1 MAAEPLRAVRDD
13 LASGD
18 SGLEP
23 DMQKAFV
30 ARVNDLIEAIDS
42 ADRALSRLPH
52 PSVADAAAKMAHLFY
67 ASGRGWRRY
76 VAESPLSSERAEE
89 IRTAVRSSAEPI
101 LSYLSRM
108 LAQRETPRVTQ
119 RGDGAYGLP
128 CAACGADAVTLSL
141 TRPSP
146 GLPQQLVVSSLS
158 PVTVFRPM
166 TGPRMA
172 DVIKLLDA
180 GVVETV
186 IHHLRETQP
195 GGCDAWCSV
204 CERLYCKTHFAI
216 EAQWTGSWHEATY
229 ATCPLGHEH
238 EID

>member
-13 LASGD
+13 LASAEA
-18 SGLEP
+18 GLDAE
-23 DMQKAFV
+23 MQKSFV
-30 ARVNDLIEAIDS
+30 ARVNDLIDAIDQ
-42 ADRALSRLPH
+42 ADKALSRLPH
-52 PSVADAAAKMAHLFY
+52 PSVSEAAAKMAHLFY

-76 VAESPLSSERAEE
+76 VAESPLSPGLAEE
-89 IRTAVRSSAEPI
+89 LRTAVRSSAEPI
-101 LSYLSRM
+101 LGYLSRM
-108 LAQRETPRVTQ
+108 LTQRETPRVTQ

-128 CAACGADAVTLSL
+128 CAACGADAVVLST
-141 TRPSP
+141 TRATP
-146 GLPQQLVVSSLS
+146 GVPQQLVVSSLS

-172 DVIKLLDA
+172 DVIALLDA
-180 GVVETV
+180 GTVDTVV
-186 IHHLRETQP
+186 HHLRETQP
-195 GGCDAWCSV
+195 GGCDAWCDS
-204 CERLYCKTHFAI
+204 CNRLYCKTHFAI

>member
-1 MAAEPLRAVRDD
+1 MAAESLRTVRDRLQSD
-13 LASGD
+13 G
-18 SGLEP
+18 SGL
-23 DMQKAFV
+23 DADARKAFV
-30 ARVNDLIEAIDS
+30 ARVDDLIDAIDQ
-42 ADRALSRLPH
+42 ADRALSKLPH

-67 ASGRGWRRY
+67 ASGRGWQRY
-76 VAESPLSSERAEE
+76 VAESTLSSGLADELRA
-89 IRTAVRSSAEPI
+89 AVRSSADPI
-101 LSYLSRM
+101 LGYLGRM
-108 LAQRETPRVTQ
+108 LGQREIAHVTQ

-146 GLPQQLVVSSLS
+146 GVAQQLVVSSLS

-166 TGPRMA
+166 TGPRMS

-180 GVVETV
+180 GDVETV
-186 IHHLRETQP
+186 VRHLRETQP
-195 GGCDAWCSV
+195 GGCDAWCDQ
-204 CERLYCKTHFAI
+204 CGRLYCKTHFAI